1 MSWNDEAKNVTVHF
15 SCLIVCNPTLA
26 NDVFSW
32 ICLGLSDNPRFVLCV
47 FCVFRVS
54 LDIEIRYVIS
64 QSKQIKLKEKIG
76 YFEES
81 RIFPQSLQVLF
92 QFI

>member
-1 MSWNDEAKNVTVHF
+1 MQSNIGQRRLFMDL
-15 SCLIVCNPTLA
+15 SCA
-26 NDVFSW
+26 YF
-32 ICLGLSDNPRFVLCV
+32 
-47 FCVFRVS
+47 VFRVS